1 MVRPACRESISAL
14 SAQRAGWLVLDGS
27 RMPAKGYG
35 VFFRELSRGA
45 PGRNATALPLGYL
58 LADGKAHSRS
68 FILAPAMQPLEGGK
82 YTVEIFLLKADAVIL
97 DNDLTSRIGIGY
109 GTDLDYRLL
118 ARFVEFKRVTD
129 EILE

>member
-1 MVRPACRESISAL
+1 MPGTLGQVFPVLSPEDAELSINMVRPACRESISAL

-68 FILAPAMQPLEGGK
+68 FVLGPLA
-82 YTVEIFLLKADAVIL
+82 
-97 DNDLTSRIGIGY
+97 SRPICGISAHC
-109 GTDLDYRLL
+109 R
-118 ARFVEFKRVTD
+118 
-129 EILE
+129 